1 MPAEPSVKRTI
12 AFFDGQNLFHSV
24 KSAFGYTYPN
34 FDAGAL
40 AQSIC
45 AGRGWQ
51 LDQVRFYT
59 GVPDSTD
66 DAMWNGFWAAKLLA
80 MSRRGVWTFSRP
92 LRYRNQTVKLPDGT
106 LHAFLAAEEKGVDV
120 RIALDII
127 RLAHRRDYDVALVF
141 SQDQDLSEVAAEV
154 RVISMEQ
161 ARWIKMASAF
171 PVSPAARNK
180 RGINSTDW
188 IRIDRAGYDACIDPR
203 DYRPKKPNGSD

>member
-1 MPAEPSVKRTI
+1 MAAEPPVKRTV
-12 AFFDGQNLFHSV
+12 AFFDGQNLFHAV

-34 FDAGAL
+34 YDVKAL

-45 AGRGWQ
+45 AAKGWQ

-66 DAMWNGFWAAKLLA
+66 NAMWNGFWAAKLLA
-80 MSRRGVWTFSRP
+80 MSRQGVWTFSRP

-106 LHAFLAAEEKGVDV
+106 SHAFLAAEEKGVDV
-120 RIALDII
+120 RIALDVI

-141 SQDQDLSEVAAEV
+141 SQDQDLSEVATEV
-154 RVISMEQ
+154 RTISAEQ
-161 ARWIKMASAF
+161 TRWIKMASAF
-171 PVSPAARNK
+171 PVSPAARYK

-188 IRIDRAGYDACIDPR
+188 LPIDRVAYDACIDPR
-203 DYRPKKPNGSD
+203 DYRPKP